1 MPPAAG
7 PSPDRIELRPIGHV
21 RTAHR
26 RLEDTPI
33 QTWRNPDE
41 PGRLV
46 VLERYAAGLD
56 GLEGFDYAT

>member
-1 MPPAAG
+1 MSPTARPPL
-7 PSPDRIELRPIGHV
+7 DRIELRPIGHV

-33 QTWRNPDE
+33 QTHRNPDE

-46 VLERYAAGLD
+46 SWSSTPPPSTGWRGS
-56 GLEGFDYAT
+56 TTPT